1 LRRNTQNEILFV
13 SQDLERTII
22 GKERDVKIK
31 KASRKDVKVLSLP
44 GRDAWILVSK
54 DSLGAKTIS
63 FIEVHIKP
71 GEYTNPPHL
80 HTDFEEVIHI
90 KEGIAEIWLE
100 GDFARAQKGEAI
112 LIPINAKHAVKNIGV
127 STLKLLT
134 VFPFPDRSK
143 GHVDYEDCRITEWS
157 RMDND
162 FRD

>member
-1 LRRNTQNEILFV
+1 MRFCFSVRIL
-13 SQDLERTII
+13 
-22 GKERDVKIK
+22 KELSFKRKDTVEIK

-54 DSLGAKTIS
+54 DSLGAKTVS

-80 HTDFEEVIHI
+80 HTDFEEVIYI

-100 GDFARAQKGEAI
+100 GDFARVEKGEAV
-112 LIPINAKHAVKNIGV
+112 LIPINAKHAVKNIG
-127 STLKLLT
+127 SSSLKLLT

-143 GHVDYEDCRITEWS
+143 GHVDYKEYRIPEWKLV
-157 RMDND
+157 
-162 FRD
+162 